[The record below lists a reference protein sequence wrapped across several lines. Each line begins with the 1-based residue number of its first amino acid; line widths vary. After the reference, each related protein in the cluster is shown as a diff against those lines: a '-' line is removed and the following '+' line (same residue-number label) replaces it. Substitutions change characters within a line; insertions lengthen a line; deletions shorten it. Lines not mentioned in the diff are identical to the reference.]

1 VPAMTEA
8 GMPGFVYDTWF
19 GIIGPAKLPARIV
32 DRWVADLGKIL
43 REPDTVERM
52 LKSGSDP
59 APSTSAEFLALM
71 KAEYPRYAKLIKQ
84 ANLRID

>member
-1 VPAMTEA
+1 MTGRKMENEVFYWHTGHPGGVKEITPKATLA
-8 GMPGFVYDTWF
+8 GKHPERLLER
-19 GIIGPAKLPARIV
+19 A
-32 DRWVADLGKIL
+32 
-43 REPDTVERM
+43 VERM

>member
-1 VPAMTEA
+1 M
-8 GMPGFVYDTWF
+8 
-19 GIIGPAKLPARIV
+19 
-32 DRWVADLGKIL
+32 ADLGKIL